1 MLPVWISI
9 YVCSLSCEYV
19 CPSWPP
25 TLGQWKTFLLC
36 AFGLCGRRERLIVPQ
51 AHRRRAHSCHTYT
64 QNTHRIEAI
73 TQMYIHRP
81 KPVPDY
87 SGNRYKRMNPHTV
100 KCSRTHSR
108 RASQRA
114 ACQEGAYGRGC
125 RRGAR
130 KTLELCHSHSV
141 RIGAREQK
149 TSLDRP
155 TQSGLLHRL
164 IPSQE
169 TPGWISLSSEFQAH
183 TQVQVKNLCVLK
195 KQSIWRASL
204 ESACR
209 PNNLT
214 LFFTGQIMSSS
225 KPVIF

>member
-1 MLPVWISI
+1 M
-9 YVCSLSCEYV
+9 SCRH
-19 CPSWPP
+19 
-25 TLGQWKTFLLC
+25 TG
-36 AFGLCGRRERLIVPQ
+36 GGRT
-51 AHRRRAHSCHTYT
+51 AAT
-64 QNTHRIEAI
+64 QNTHRIETI

-100 KCSRTHSR
+100 QCSRTHSRRASR

-130 KTLELCHSHSV
+130 KALELCHSHSV
-141 RIGAREQK
+141 KIGAREQK
-149 TSLDRP
+149 TSLDQP

-164 IPSQE
+164 SPSQE

-183 TQVQVKNLCVLK
+183 IQVQVKKRFCPEAAEV
-195 KQSIWRASL
+195 RASL

-209 PNNLT
+209 WADPT
-214 LFFTGQIMSSS
+214 I
-225 KPVIF
+225 